1 MDLQYPIGQFQ
12 FDGEMTSNVIST
24 WINEIEHLPAF
35 LREAVQDLDDEQLDT
50 AYRPGGWTVRQVVH
64 HVADSHMNAYIRFK
78 LALTEQNPVIKPYEE
93 AKWAELSDY
102 QLPIE
107 PSLLLLETLHKR
119 LTNLLRSL
127 TTADLEK
134 IFTHPESGTVTLG
147 KNIGIYAWHGN
158 HHIAHITSL
167 RGRMGW

>member
-127 TTADLEK
+127 TAADLEK
-134 IFTHPESGTVTLG
+134 TFTHPESGTVTVG